1 MLRVTMWDTCEAL
14 AITEEQRE
22 VLQTW

>member
-22 VLQTW
+22 VLQT